1 MQAEN
6 AASDLEK
13 AQVLGYTSVEEAI
26 AAAANDSLRAQ
37 HVAAAKAYQS
47 SAHALARKTDAASQY
62 GLTPD
67 QINWVEPPFDVPAR
81 IAAADVVAA
90 KKAGFRVQIGT
101 TEHRLDLIGR
111 WWWTLSQ
118 PGWTS
123 VESSYGNYATEAEA
137 WADAVRALRED
148 PSLGSPTSAAE
159 QPRLWVAMVEHVE
172 CPGARLAV
180 FFQRAEPADVE
191 IHARYAGTAKPTELD
206 IAGLFDLSHEASV
219 DLATAQALVAYANAQ
234 VEGEPGAISQLV
246 AVDVTQAWLNPAQR
260 AILEKYAR
268 GQFAYLDGCNS
279 EEEFRNSIARSGDG
293 ILKFL
298 MTEIS
303 NAEDCT
309 SGEQAGARIEIAIA
323 QLQSV
328 LDVVQDIPEW
338 TPNDGHDKSIDAGT

>member
-1 MQAEN
+1 MQAAN

-13 AQVLGYTSVEEAI
+13 AQALGYTSVEEAI
-26 AAAANDSLRAQ
+26 AEAANDSRRA
-37 HVAAAKAYQS
+37 HHFAAAKAYQS
-47 SAHALARKTDAASQY
+47 SEDAQVRKLAAANKH

-67 QINWVEPPFDVPAR
+67 QISWVEPPFDAPAR
-81 IAAADVVAA
+81 IEAADIVAA
-90 KKAGFRVQIGT
+90 QQAGFQVHLGT
-101 TEHRLDLIGR
+101 IDHRLELIGR

-148 PSLGSPTSAAE
+148 PSLGSPASAAG
-159 QPRLWVAMVEHVE
+159 QPHLWVAMVEHVE

-180 FFQRAEPADVE
+180 FFQRAEPADAE
-191 IHARYAGTAKPTELD
+191 IYSRYAGTAKPGELD
-206 IAGLFDLSHEASV
+206 IAGLFDLTHEARV
-219 DLATAQALVAYANAQ
+219 DPKTAQALVAYANAQ

-246 AVDVTQAWLNPAQR
+246 AVDETQAWLNPAQR
-260 AILEKYAR
+260 AILEKYSR

-279 EEEFRNSIARSGDG
+279 KEEFRSSIARCGDG
-293 ILKFL
+293 ILKYL
-298 MTEIS
+298 MTETS
-303 NAEDCT
+303 TTEDCE

-328 LDVVQDIPEW
+328 LGVVQDIPDW
-338 TPNDGHDKSIDAGT
+338 TSKDGLDQPVEAGI

>member
-1 MQAEN
+1 MQAAN
-6 AASDLEK
+6 TVTDLEK
-13 AQVLGYTSVEEAI
+13 AQALGYTSVEEAI
-26 AAAANDSLRAQ
+26 TAAANDALRAQ

-47 SAHALARKTDAASQY
+47 SAHALERKTAAANKH

-67 QINWVEPPFDVPAR
+67 QISWVEPPFDVPKR
-81 IAAADVVAA
+81 IEAADIVAA
-90 KKAGFRVQIGT
+90 QQAGFQVQIGT

-137 WADAVRALRED
+137 WADAARTLRED
-148 PSLGSPTSAAE
+148 PSLGSPASAAE

-180 FFQRAEPADVE
+180 FFQRAEPADAE

-206 IAGLFDLSHEASV
+206 IAGLFDLSHEARV
-219 DLATAQALVAYANAQ
+219 DPATAQALVAYANAQ

-246 AVDVTQAWLNPAQR
+246 AVDETQAWLNPAQL

-279 EEEFRNSIARSGDG
+279 EEEFRSSIARCGDG
-293 ILKFL
+293 MLKFL

-303 NAEDCT
+303 SAEDCA

-328 LDVVQDIPEW
+328 LGVVQEIPEW
-338 TPNDGHDKSIDAGT
+338 APNDGDDQPVEACT